1 MQIVVSPNIDSYI
14 WDTIARTLQ
23 LLACGKQ
30 LQYFSVIFLQ
40 FSHHILQTH
49 NSYTDPPH
57 TRYRIHGYDLSY
69 LQHSTSSAPSKQ
81 RYWEELARFAGLPS
95 ALHHFKI
102 YFLVLLICNERLFQK
117 NASLTQKFSYSS
129 THSSHTTSQLIHTG
143 DISFGERAHD
153 ERDNLLAGGSW
164 PTLNNSSR
172 LNRHTWSAS
181 QPSAGTKGVW

>member
-1 MQIVVSPNIDSYI
+1 MKLKANLHSPCVCFFHGHCLAGGILQIVVSPNIDSYI

-81 RYWEELARFAGLPS
+81 RYWEIRFLRMKKQG
-95 ALHHFKI
+95 FRKQRRGREI
-102 YFLVLLICNERLFQK
+102 I
-117 NASLTQKFSYSS
+117 
-129 THSSHTTSQLIHTG
+129 I
-143 DISFGERAHD
+143 
-153 ERDNLLAGGSW
+153 
-164 PTLNNSSR
+164 
-172 LNRHTWSAS
+172 
-181 QPSAGTKGVW
+181 